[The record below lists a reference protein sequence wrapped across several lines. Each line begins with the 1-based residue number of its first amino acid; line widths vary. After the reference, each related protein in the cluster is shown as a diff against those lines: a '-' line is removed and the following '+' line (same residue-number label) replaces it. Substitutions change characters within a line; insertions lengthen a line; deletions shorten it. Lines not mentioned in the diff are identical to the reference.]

1 MSDRIDEEPDRY
13 HQIEPLISRQSFQI
27 MEDFA
32 ESLPAS
38 SWKSRLIDALS
49 LNKPFRR
56 FRDAVHADLKL
67 RDQWFAF
74 QREALKARARHWLKS
89 LGIEP
94 QFVREVDPE

>member
-1 MSDRIDEEPDRY
+1 
-13 HQIEPLISRQSFQI
+13 

-38 SWKSRLIDALS
+38 SWKSRLIEALS
-49 LNKPFRR
+49 RNKPFRR

-74 QREALKARARHWLKS
+74 QREALKAHARHWLKR

-94 QFVREVDPE
+94 QFVRAVDPK